1 LVVTA
6 AAFVAMLGL
15 AAAQRAERE
24 VVIVSPT
31 AESTVQGTVALAAE
45 VRPPELAI
53 DQIVFFV
60 DGQRACAFSAPP
72 YRCQWDAGAGLV
84 PRVVRVIADLRGGGQ
99 LFNVVTTSESTMAT
113 YRGGVD
119 LVSVSVHVRDK
130 SGEPV
135 RGLGVES
142 FRAFE
147 DGQAQTIVS
156 LATEDA
162 PADVILALDTSGS
175 MGPAMPELK
184 AAALGFLKALRPID
198 RPRLASFSTA
208 FTILSGPS
216 ATPDERQAAVQ
227 LLTAGGGTALYDA
240 IIEAADQLRTAQGR
254 RAVVVF
260 TDGDDV
266 SSHGSLTSVRTAL
279 QTSDVVL
286 YFIAQGKASADSHL
300 RRELAALATETGG
313 LSFFAPRMS
322 SLNSHFSEI
331 LGDISTEYVLGY
343 SPRVRIGDG
352 GWRRIR
358 VEVGGS
364 DDRYKVR
371 AREGYLAIARSGG

>member
-1 LVVTA
+1 
-6 AAFVAMLGL
+6 MLGL

-45 VRPPELAI
+45 VRPPDLAI
-53 DQIVFFV
+53 DQVVFFV
-60 DGQRACAFSAPP
+60 DGERACAVSAPP
-72 YRCQWDAGAGLV
+72 YRCQWDAGARMV
-84 PRVVRVIADLRGGGQ
+84 PRVVRVVANVRGGDP
-99 LFNVVTTSESTMAT
+99 LINVVTTSDLTMAA

-130 SGEPV
+130 SGQPV
-135 RGLGVES
+135 RGLGVEN

-147 DGQAQTIVS
+147 DGQPQTIVS

-162 PADVILALDTSGS
+162 PADIVLALDTSGS
-175 MGPAMPELK
+175 MAPAMTELK

-198 RPRLASFSTA
+198 RPRLAQFSTA
-208 FTILSGPS
+208 FTILSPPS
-216 ATPDERQAAVQ
+216 ATPEERQVAVQ

-240 IIEAADQLRTAQGR
+240 IIEAADLLRPAQGR

-286 YFIAQGKASADSHL
+286 YFIAQGKASADSRL
-300 RRELAALATETGG
+300 KRELAALATETGG
-313 LSFFAPRMS
+313 LSYVAPHMS
-322 SLNSHFSEI
+322 SLSSHFSEI

-343 SPRVRIGDG
+343 SPQIRIGDG
-352 GWRRIR
+352 GWRKIR
-358 VEVGGS
+358 VEVGGN

-371 AREGYLAIARSGG
+371 AREGYLAITRTGG